1 MARDQAREDGTC
13 NETCPA
19 LGGPCSVTRPMHVP
33 DDTAWL
39 CARPLIWSMCPREE
53 LDAIRAQW
61 LDQDGTSYYGM
72 CSLGHFFGVV
82 VKTIKEYLVKQHP
95 DGSHAL
101 SEATAGPQT
110 RIVIIIVIII
120 VTLIVIIIFYYSH
133 F

>member
-1 MARDQAREDGTC
+1 
-13 NETCPA
+13 
-19 LGGPCSVTRPMHVP
+19 
-33 DDTAWL
+33 
-39 CARPLIWSMCPREE
+39 MCPREE

-95 DGSHAL
+95 YGSHAL

-110 RIVIIIVIII
+110 RIVITIIVIII
-120 VTLIVIIIFYYSH
+120 VIIIDILIVTIIILITNIFLAVTLILQ
-133 F
+133 